1 LSKVVFFFVSFFAQ
15 SESCPKLS
23 FFCVFFAQARNLVQS
38 CLFCVFFAQ
47 ARIFFVFG
55 PLNLSGIK
63 EIEGAVMLAIRQYA
77 LMIDERELPTGF
89 LTDRETEL
97 GSSAALRFSNRAVYN
112 GTKRC
117 YAADGAEFANLH
129 GVNADFELRSGEGG
143 RPCVAMRCHTADMHW
158 RMEADEEDRGERTAA
173 HRVRAFP
180 VGAFQELEW
189 WRTYTFVQD
198 FGGRYW
204 RMSVR
209 VEQLRQPLRGRE
221 NWPTAWRRQVRA
233 PGRENRRVHRRNAR
247 AHGV

>member
-1 LSKVVFFFVSFFAQ
+1 
-15 SESCPKLS
+15 
-23 FFCVFFAQARNLVQS
+23 
-38 CLFCVFFAQ
+38 
-47 ARIFFVFG
+47 
-55 PLNLSGIK
+55 
-63 EIEGAVMLAIRQYA
+63 MLAIRRYA
-77 LMIDERELPTGF
+77 LVIDEHELPTGF

-97 GSSAALRFSNRAVYN
+97 GSSAALRFSNRSVYN

-143 RPCVAMRCHTADMHW
+143 RPCVAMRCHTAGMHW
-158 RMEADEEDRGERTAA
+158 RMEADEEDRGVWTAA
-173 HRVRAFP
+173 HSVREFP

-189 WRTYTFVQD
+189 WRTYTFVQERVRAD
-198 FGGRYW
+198 FVVEFS

-233 PGRENRRVHRRNAR
+233 PGRENRRAR
-247 AHGV
+247 AHVV